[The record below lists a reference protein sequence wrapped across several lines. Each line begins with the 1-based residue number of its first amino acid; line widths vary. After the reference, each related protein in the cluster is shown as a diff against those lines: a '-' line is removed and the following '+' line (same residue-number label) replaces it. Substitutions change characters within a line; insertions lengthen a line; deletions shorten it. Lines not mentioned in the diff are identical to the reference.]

1 MKTTEKV
8 QRHYELKK
16 AIRRYTALVAELNA
30 FLKDHFPENGIYQ
43 LGDFSI
49 KIITKHRKN
58 LNRKLL
64 LEEIGEEKLQKF
76 ETTTSFRAITIKHKK
91 VKR

>member
-8 QRHYELKK
+8 QRQYELKK
-16 AIRRYTALVAELNA
+16 AIRRYTALVAELNR
-30 FLKDHFPENGIYQ
+30 FLKEYFPENGLYQ
-43 LGDFSI
+43 LGEFSI

-64 LEEIGEEKLQKF
+64 IEEIGEEKLQKC
-76 ETTTSFRAITIKHKK
+76 ETTTTFRAVSIKKK
-91 VKR
+91 KRK